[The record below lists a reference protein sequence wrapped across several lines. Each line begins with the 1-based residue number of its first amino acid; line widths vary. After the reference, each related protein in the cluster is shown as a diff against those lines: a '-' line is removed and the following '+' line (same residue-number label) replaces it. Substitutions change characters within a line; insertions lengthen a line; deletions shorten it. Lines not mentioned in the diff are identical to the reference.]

1 MPKVTYVTGGTRSGK
16 SKFAMEKALA
26 YHKRTFIGTAEPY
39 DKEMKER
46 IRKHQN
52 DRNNRFETIEESL
65 DLAQAIRKVSDDT
78 EVIIMDCLTIWL
90 GNLMHHNGATEG
102 TYAEEDAFVAALED
116 APCDV
121 ILVSNEIGFGTVP
134 DDPLGRI
141 FRDHAGRLN
150 QQIAALADEAYVTI
164 SGIPVKIK

>member
-1 MPKVTYVTGGTRSGK
+1 
-16 SKFAMEKALA
+16 MEKALG
-26 YHKRTFIGTAEPY
+26 YEKRTFIGTAEPY
-39 DKEMKER
+39 DDEMRER
-46 IRKHQN
+46 IRKHQS

-65 DLAQAIRKVSDDT
+65 DLAQAIKQVSEDT
-78 EVIIMDCLTIWL
+78 EVIILDCLTIWL
-90 GNLMHHNGATEG
+90 GNLMHHHGATEG
-102 TYAEEDAFVAALED
+102 SYEQERAFVDALKS

-134 DDPLGRI
+134 NDPLSRI

-150 QQIAALADEAYVTI
+150 QQIAALSDEAFLTV